1 MPMKKILVIAPY
13 AYLPWRSGGQKFIGQ
28 FLEYLG
34 RKTALT
40 VISVAANDASLATQ
54 YKLLPLL
61 KKGFSRYYDFS
72 LVKKISTLVKEEQFD
87 AVIWEHPYLAWLAF
101 RVCKKTGVRTLFHTH
116 NIEYQRFKSTGR
128 WWWPI
133 LKWYE
138 RRCFKKADGI
148 FFITPDDKQFAI
160 REWKINPARCYDL
173 PFGIELGAYPDNRQ
187 SSREAINQLHG
198 LLPTDKMLL
207 FTGAFN
213 YKPNLDALQFIV
225 EKINPILMKEAGFT
239 YKILVC
245 GGDLPAEW
253 KELRDELSHHIIYA
267 GFIPRIDLY
276 YAAADIFLNPVLS
289 GGGIKTKMVEAIA
302 YGATVIS
309 TETGATGINKAVCG
323 SKLVLIPDGDWN
335 AFANAVVKSGQENPS
350 PTPAAYY
357 QQYHWE
363 AIISDV
369 LEKAI

>member
-1 MPMKKILVIAPY
+1 MKKILVIAPY

>member
-34 RKTALT
+34 RKTSLK
-40 VISVAANDASLATQ
+40 VISVAANEAEVAKNYT
-54 YKLLPLL
+54 LLPLL

-72 LVKKISTLVKEEQFD
+72 LVRKISKLVKEEQFD

-101 RVCKKTGVRTLFHTH
+101 RVRKKTGVRTLFHTH

-128 WWWPI
+128 WWWPV

-138 RRCFKKADGI
+138 RWCFKKADGI
-148 FFITPDDKQFAI
+148 FFITPDDKQFAVQQ
-160 REWKINPARCYDL
+160 WKIDPARCFDL
-173 PFGIELGAYPDNRQ
+173 PFGIETGSFPANRQ
-187 SSREAINQLHG
+187 SSREAVNQLHG
-198 LLPTDKMLL
+198 LLPSEKILL

-213 YKPNLDALQFIV
+213 YQPNVDALRFIV
-225 EKINPILMKEAGFT
+225 EKINLILLKEAGFA
-239 YKILVC
+239 YRILIC

-253 KELRDELSHHIIYA
+253 NELKDQRPHQIIYA

-276 YAAADIFLNPVLS
+276 YSAADIFLNPVLS

-309 TETGATGINKAVCG
+309 TETGATGINKTVCG
-323 SKLVLIPDGDWN
+323 SKLVLVTDGDWN
-335 AFANAVVKSGQENPS
+335 AFAHAVIKAGKEDYS
-350 PTPAAYY
+350 PTPPAYY

-363 AIISDV
+363 AIITDV

>member
-40 VISVAANDASLATQ
+40 VVSVAANDSTVAKSYT
-54 YKLLPLL
+54 LLPLL
-61 KKGFSRYYDFS
+61 KKGFSRYYDIS
-72 LVKKISTLVKEEQFD
+72 LVKKISHLVKEEQFD

-101 RVCKKTGVRTLFHTH
+101 RVRKKTGVRTLFHTH

-128 WWWPI
+128 WWWPV

-138 RRCFKKADGI
+138 RWCFKKADGI
-148 FFITPDDKQFAI
+148 FFITPDDKEFAI
-160 REWKINPARCYDL
+160 QQWKIDPARCFDL
-173 PFGIELGAYPDNRQ
+173 PFGIETGAYPSNRQ

-198 LLPTDKMLL
+198 LLPGEKILL

-225 EKINPILMKEAGFT
+225 EKINPILMKEAGFS

-253 KELRDELSHHIIYA
+253 NELRDQHPNHIIYA

-276 YAAADIFLNPVLS
+276 YSAADVFLNPVLS

-323 SKLVLIPDGDWN
+323 SKLVLVTDGDWN
-335 AFANAVVKSGQENPS
+335 AFANAVVKAAREDSA

-363 AIISDV
+363 AIINDV

>member
-34 RKTALT
+34 RKTSLT
-40 VISVAANDASLATQ
+40 VVSVAANDAAAAKSYT
-54 YKLLPLL
+54 LLPLL
-61 KKGFSRYYDFS
+61 KKGFSRYYDYS

-101 RVCKKTGVRTLFHTH
+101 RVRKKTGVRTLFHTH

-128 WWWPI
+128 WWWPV

-138 RRCFKKADGI
+138 RWCFKKADGI

-160 REWKINPARCYDL
+160 QQWKIDPARCFDL
-173 PFGIELGAYPDNRQ
+173 PFGIETGFYPANRQ

-198 LLPTDKMLL
+198 LLPGEKMLL

-225 EKINPILMKEAGFT
+225 EKINPILLKEAGFA

-253 KELRDELSHHIIYA
+253 NELRDQQHIIYA

-276 YAAADIFLNPVLS
+276 YSAADIFLNPVLS

-309 TETGATGINKAVCG
+309 TVTGATGINKAVCG
-323 SKLVLIPDGDWN
+323 SKLVLVNDGDWN
-335 AFANAVVKSGQENPS
+335 AFANAVVMAAREDSS
-350 PTPAAYY
+350 PTPAAYF

-363 AIISDV
+363 SIISNI
-369 LEKAI
+369 LGKAI

>member
-34 RKTALT
+34 RKTSLK
-40 VISVAANDASLATQ
+40 VISVAANEAEVAKNYT
-54 YKLLPLL
+54 LLPLL

-72 LVKKISTLVKEEQFD
+72 LVRKISKLVKEEQFD

-101 RVCKKTGVRTLFHTH
+101 RVRKKTGVRTLFHTH

-128 WWWPI
+128 WWWPV

-138 RRCFKKADGI
+138 RWCFKKADGI
-148 FFITPDDKQFAI
+148 FFITPDDKQFAVQQ
-160 REWKINPARCYDL
+160 WKIDPARCFDL
-173 PFGIELGAYPDNRQ
+173 PFGIETGSFPANRQ
-187 SSREAINQLHG
+187 SSREAVNQLHG
-198 LLPTDKMLL
+198 LLPSEKILL

-213 YKPNLDALQFIV
+213 YQPNVDALRFIV
-225 EKINPILMKEAGFT
+225 EKINPILLKEAGFA
-239 YKILVC
+239 YRILIC

-253 KELRDELSHHIIYA
+253 NELKDQRPHQIIYA

-276 YAAADIFLNPVLS
+276 YSAADIFLNPVLS

-309 TETGATGINKAVCG
+309 TETGATGINKTVCG
-323 SKLVLIPDGDWN
+323 SKLVLVTDGDWN
-335 AFANAVVKSGQENPS
+335 AFAHAVIKAGKEDYS
-350 PTPAAYY
+350 PTPPAYY

-363 AIISDV
+363 AIITDV

>member
-13 AYLPWRSGGQKFIGQ
+13 AYLPWRSGGQKFIGK

-34 RKTALT
+34 KKTALT
-40 VISVAANDASLATQ
+40 VVSVAANDAGLATQ
-54 YKLLPLL
+54 YKLIPLL

-72 LVKKISTLVKEEQFD
+72 LVKKISRLVKEEQFD

-101 RVCKKTGVRTLFHTH
+101 RVRKKTGIRTLFHTH
-116 NIEYQRFKSTGR
+116 NIEYQRFRSTGR

-138 RRCFKKADGI
+138 RRCFRKADGI

-160 REWKINPARCYDL
+160 REWKIDPARCFDL
-173 PFGIELGAYPDNRQ
+173 PFGIDAGAYPANR
-187 SSREAINQLHG
+187 SESRETINQMHG
-198 LLPTDKMLL
+198 LQPGEKMLL

-213 YKPNLDALQFIV
+213 YKPNLDALEFIV
-225 EKINPILMKEAGFT
+225 EKINPILMKEAGFR

-245 GGDLPAEW
+245 GGDLP
-253 KELRDELSHHIIYA
+253 KERNNLRDELAHHIIYA
-267 GFIPRIDLY
+267 GFIPSIDLY
-276 YAAADIFLNPVLS
+276 YSAADIFLNPVLS

-323 SKLVLIPDGDWN
+323 SKLVLVPDGDWK
-335 AFANAVVKSGQENPS
+335 AFTTAVIKAGSENSS

-363 AIISDV
+363 AIISTV

>member
-34 RKTALT
+34 RKTSLK
-40 VISVAANDASLATQ
+40 VISVAANEAEVAKNYT
-54 YKLLPLL
+54 LLPLL

-72 LVKKISTLVKEEQFD
+72 LVRKISKLVKEEQFD

-101 RVCKKTGVRTLFHTH
+101 RVRKKTGVRTLFHTH

-128 WWWPI
+128 WWWPV

-138 RRCFKKADGI
+138 RWCFKKADGI
-148 FFITPDDKQFAI
+148 FFITPDDKQFAVQQ
-160 REWKINPARCYDL
+160 WKIDPARCFDL
-173 PFGIELGAYPDNRQ
+173 PFGIETGSFPVNRQ
-187 SSREAINQLHG
+187 SSREAVNQLHG
-198 LLPTDKMLL
+198 LLPSEKILL

-213 YKPNLDALQFIV
+213 YQPNVDALRFIV
-225 EKINPILMKEAGFT
+225 EKINPILLKEAGFA
-239 YKILVC
+239 YRILIC

-253 KELRDELSHHIIYA
+253 NELKDQRPQQIIYA

-276 YAAADIFLNPVLS
+276 YSAADIFLNPVLS

-309 TETGATGINKAVCG
+309 TETGATGINKTVCG
-323 SKLVLIPDGDWN
+323 SKLVLVDDGDWN
-335 AFANAVVKSGQENPS
+335 AFAHAVIKAGKEDYS
-350 PTPAAYY
+350 PTPPAYY

-363 AIISDV
+363 AIITDV

>member
-40 VISVAANDASLATQ
+40 VVSVAANDASLATQ

-72 LVKKISTLVKEEQFD
+72 LVKKISTLIKEEQFD

-101 RVCKKTGVRTLFHTH
+101 RVRKKTGVRTLFHTH

>member
-1 MPMKKILVIAPY
+1 M
-13 AYLPWRSGGQKFIGQ
+13 
-28 FLEYLG
+28 
-34 RKTALT
+34 
-40 VISVAANDASLATQ
+40 
-54 YKLLPLL
+54 
-61 KKGFSRYYDFS
+61 
-72 LVKKISTLVKEEQFD
+72 
-87 AVIWEHPYLAWLAF
+87 
-101 RVCKKTGVRTLFHTH
+101 
-116 NIEYQRFKSTGR
+116 
-128 WWWPI
+128 
-133 LKWYE
+133 KWYE

-267 GFIPRIDLY
+267 GFIPGLIYITLQQ
-276 YAAADIFLNPVLS
+276 IF
-289 GGGIKTKMVEAIA
+289 
-302 YGATVIS
+302 
-309 TETGATGINKAVCG
+309 
-323 SKLVLIPDGDWN
+323 
-335 AFANAVVKSGQENPS
+335 F
-350 PTPAAYY
+350 
-357 QQYHWE
+357 
-363 AIISDV
+363 
-369 LEKAI
+369 